1 MFDNLKDKY
10 LGLVA
15 NDAAQ
20 VAATA
25 TKRMFEQAMADKPA
39 EAPRERDLYASPF
52 PQAGYA
58 EPTPP
63 PVMPTV
69 QPFSPPAPNYSV
81 PLSPYVPPAPMM
93 PHQVEETKLRAMAKW
108 KATVNL
114 RYVETITR
122 FTRDVL
128 GSMAASDLMV
138 EMVER
143 LERKDEA
150 LTSEDIALAED
161 MKKAVERRRKIEHT
175 QGTVLNDSE
184 IITIYEEII
193 FHKMREQNLRGELQL
208 QDPNEFFWH
217 LTLMTLA
224 EIGTAGKEVIAE
236 KVSGAVRK
244 FKPKT
249 LFR

>member
-1 MFDNLKDKY
+1 MFDNLKDRY

-25 TKRMFEQAMADKPA
+25 TKRMFEQAMAEKPA

-58 EPTPP
+58 EPMPP
-63 PVMPTV
+63 PVSLA
-69 QPFSPPAPNYSV
+69 QPPLPNYSV

-93 PHQVEETKLRAMAKW
+93 PHQVEETKLRMMAKW

-128 GSMAASDLMV
+128 GSMAASELMV

-143 LERKDEA
+143 LERKDET
-150 LTSEDIALAED
+150 LTTEDIALAED
-161 MKKAVERRRKIEHT
+161 MKKAVERRRRIEHT
-175 QGTVLNDSE
+175 RGTVLNDAE
-184 IITIYEEII
+184 IITIYEETI
-193 FHKMREQNLRGELQL
+193 FHKMREQNLRGDLQL
-208 QDPNEFFWH
+208 QDPNEFFFH

-224 EIGTAGKEVIAE
+224 EIGTAGREVIAE